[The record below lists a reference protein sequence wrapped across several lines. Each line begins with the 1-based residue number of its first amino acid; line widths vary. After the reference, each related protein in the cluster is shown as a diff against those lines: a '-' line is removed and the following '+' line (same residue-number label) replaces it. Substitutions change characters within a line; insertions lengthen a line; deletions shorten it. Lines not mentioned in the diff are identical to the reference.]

1 MYTITWSNRLDQ
13 TVGTV
18 RDQKVPITTLLVP
31 DDMSCE
37 VCGAFWWCFA
47 HYYLPHGKV
56 IFSEAF
62 VSHSVHRGTGSAWG
76 GVCPWGGLPPEGPAT
91 GGSASRGGRSLHAG
105 GSASKDVCIGGGLHH
120 PGGSASWRGMGSASR
135 CGRGSVSRG
144 SASGGLHLGVGG
156 LSLGAGIWIQGERDL
171 HPGDRDLPNSL
182 GTDI

>member
-1 MYTITWSNRLDQ
+1 MDISSHVRLMYTITWSNRLDQ

-62 VSHSVHRGTGSAWG
+62 VSHSVHRGR
-76 GVCPWGGLPPEGPAT
+76 GLP
-91 GGSASRGGRSLHAG
+91 
-105 GSASKDVCIGGGLHH
+105 GGGLH
-120 PGGSASWRGMGSASR
+120 PGGV
-135 CGRGSVSRG
+135 CL
-144 SASGGLHLGVGG
+144 GGCNWGV
-156 LSLGAGIWIQGERDL
+156 
-171 HPGDRDLPNSL
+171 
-182 GTDI
+182 